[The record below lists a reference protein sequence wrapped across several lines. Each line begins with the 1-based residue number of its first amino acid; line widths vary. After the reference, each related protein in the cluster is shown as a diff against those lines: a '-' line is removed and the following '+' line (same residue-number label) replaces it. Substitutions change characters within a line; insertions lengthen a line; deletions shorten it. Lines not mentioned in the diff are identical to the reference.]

1 MSRLCGPDV
10 AEKGLPIG
18 PDPDKTAGLSIL
30 DEGMDRTIY
39 PELLDRFAP
48 VSKLA
53 SPSPPPRFPSPE
65 PVSGRRAGEVGPLPS
80 NHHDMSDTFRLS
92 RGEPR
97 IDGGNVVVPYR
108 GNYGTATMGKTKYS
122 LCGSPDVPRDQ
133 RGLGL
138 TP

>member
-1 MSRLCGPDV
+1 MVFAHAIDGTDGRVAAARIVSRRMR
-10 AEKGLPIG
+10 ERR
-18 PDPDKTAGLSIL
+18 
-30 DEGMDRTIY
+30 EYRDR
-39 PELLDRFAP
+39 DRD
-48 VSKLA
+48 
-53 SPSPPPRFPSPE
+53 
-65 PVSGRRAGEVGPLPS
+65 SGAAKSRW
-80 NHHDMSDTFRLS
+80 HKLS